1 MGQYYYLIA
10 SLPDLK
16 LDDYK
21 EPYRVVD
28 FVGELRT
35 HLSAQ
40 HGRYLDDMLLLYNS
54 LHLAAVALNLEG
66 SWSAHSVSGFSF
78 LDVKKMFENG
88 EYEQDSGVMK
98 FLEQIMDR
106 RGRDSVLS
114 RQQAEEL
121 LLKFVYERLVNHEN
135 NFIRSYFRFDLNLRN
150 ILSAYNKRK
159 FNLESDNFIETEA
172 DDVVT
177 RLKNSTASDF
187 HLSHDAEYIDE
198 LGEIFDKGEL
208 LHLEKYL
215 DTLRWQFIDEVNKLA
230 YFEVD
235 VLLGYL
241 IRLILVERW
250 IGLEEEKGRQ
260 VFAGYTGIEE
270 DKFFVQ

>member
-28 FVGELRT
+28 FVGELRI

-40 HGRYLDDMLLLYNS
+40 HGRYLNDMLLLYNS
-54 LHLAAVALNLEG
+54 RRLAAVVLNLED
-66 SWSAHSVSGFSF
+66 SWATHLVSGFSF
-78 LDVKKMFENG
+78 LDVKKMFERG
-88 EYEQDSGVMK
+88 DYEQDSRVTGA
-98 FLEQIMDR
+98 LEELKGKQRLGSI
-106 RGRDSVLS
+106 SS
-114 RQQAEEL
+114 RQQTEEL
-121 LLKFVYERLVNHEN
+121 LLKLIYERLINHEN

-159 FNLESDNFIETEA
+159 FNLESINFIETEA
-172 DDVVT
+172 DDVVA
-177 RLKNSTASDF
+177 RLKDSTASDF
-187 HLSHDAEYIDE
+187 NLSHDAEYIDE

-215 DTLRWQFIDEVNKLA
+215 DTLRWQFIDEVNKLV
-230 YFEVD
+230 YFEAD

-241 IRLILVERW
+241 IKLILVERW

-260 VFAGYTGIEE
+260 VFSEHTRVEP
-270 DKFFVQ
+270 DKLFAQ

>member
-1 MGQYYYLIA
+1 M
-10 SLPDLK
+10 
-16 LDDYK
+16 
-21 EPYRVVD
+21 
-28 FVGELRT
+28 
-35 HLSAQ
+35 
-40 HGRYLDDMLLLYNS
+40 
-54 LHLAAVALNLEG
+54 
-66 SWSAHSVSGFSF
+66 
-78 LDVKKMFENG
+78 
-88 EYEQDSGVMK
+88 
-98 FLEQIMDR
+98 
-106 RGRDSVLS
+106 
-114 RQQAEEL
+114 
-121 LLKFVYERLVNHEN
+121 YERLVNHEN

>member
-10 SLPDLK
+10 SLPGLK

-35 HLSAQ
+35 HLSAP

-54 LHLAAVALNLEG
+54 LHLAAVALNLED
-66 SWSAHSVSGFSF
+66 SWMAHSVSGFSF

-88 EYEQDSGVMK
+88 EYEQDNCVMR
-98 FLEQIMDR
+98 FLEQLAGQ
-106 RGRDSVLS
+106 RGQDSVLS

-121 LLKFVYERLVNHEN
+121 LLKFIYERLVNHEN

-159 FNLESDNFIETEA
+159 FHLESVNFIEIEA

-187 HLSHDAEYIDE
+187 HLSPDAEYIEE

-215 DTLRWQFIDEVNKLA
+215 DTLRWQFIDEINKLA

-241 IRLILVERW
+241 IKLILVERW
-250 IGLEEEKGRQ
+250 VGLEDEKGRQ
-260 VFAGYTGIEE
+260 VFAGHTRIEE

>member
-106 RGRDSVLS
+106 R
-114 RQQAEEL
+114 
-121 LLKFVYERLVNHEN
+121 
-135 NFIRSYFRFDLNLRN
+135 
-150 ILSAYNKRK
+150 
-159 FNLESDNFIETEA
+159 
-172 DDVVT
+172 
-177 RLKNSTASDF
+177 
-187 HLSHDAEYIDE
+187 
-198 LGEIFDKGEL
+198 
-208 LHLEKYL
+208 
-215 DTLRWQFIDEVNKLA
+215 
-230 YFEVD
+230 
-235 VLLGYL
+235 
-241 IRLILVERW
+241 
-250 IGLEEEKGRQ
+250 
-260 VFAGYTGIEE
+260 
-270 DKFFVQ
+270 